1 MHLLGKRAEMEQDKI
16 SGFARAAEQLAGL
29 ARAETLR
36 AELNEATDK
45 NEGGAFDPVTEA
57 DRGAERVMRAWIE
70 ANYPDHGISGEEYGE
85 KAGEG
90 PWSWSLDP
98 IDGTRAYIC
107 GLPSWTT
114 LIALLRDGR
123 PLVGV
128 IDAPRLDELCVG
140 TGGGTEMVRGGVRR
154 QLRTSS
160 CRSLAEARLST
171 TDPYLFADG
180 EAEAFTRVRRAAR
193 LTRYG
198 LDAYG
203 YARVA
208 AGAFDLVIESGLK
221 PHDYNALIPVV
232 RGAGG
237 VIGNWRGED
246 DFSQGALVAAATPEL
261 FEEAIRT
268 LSG

>member
-1 MHLLGKRAEMEQDKI
+1 MDEDQIAALV
-16 SGFARAAEQLAGL
+16 RAAEQLAAL
-29 ARAETLR
+29 ARRETLQPEVL
-36 AELNEATDK
+36 AAADK

-70 ANYPDHGISGEEYGE
+70 ANLPDHGIFGEEFGD
-85 KAGEG
+85 KPASG

-123 PLVGV
+123 PVIGI
-128 IDAPRLDELCVG
+128 IDAPRLDELCLG
-140 TGGGTEMVRGGVRR
+140 RPGSSSTRTGGGSRPI
-154 QLRTSS
+154 RTSG
-160 CRSLAEARLST
+160 CRSLAEARFST
-171 TDPYLFADG
+171 TDPYLFAGD
-180 EAEAFTRVRRAAR
+180 EAEAFERVRRAAR

-208 AGAFDLVIESGLK
+208 AGALDLVVESGLK

-237 VIGNWRGED
+237 VIGNWRGD
-246 DFSQGALVAAATPEL
+246 DEFSGGEVVAAATPEL
-261 FEEAIRT
+261 FEEVVRLLAA
-268 LSG
+268 

>member
-1 MHLLGKRAEMEQDKI
+1 MDADEIGALV
-16 SGFARAAEQLAGL
+16 RAAERLAGL
-29 ARAETLR
+29 ARGETLR
-36 AELNEATDK
+36 AGLLEAADK
-45 NEGGAFDPVTEA
+45 NAGGEFDPVTEA

-70 ANYPDHGISGEEYGE
+70 ANLPGHGISGEEYGE
-85 KAGEG
+85 TEGSG
-90 PWSWSLDP
+90 PWRWSLDP

-123 PLVGV
+123 PV
-128 IDAPRLDELCVG
+128 IGIIDSPRLDELCVG
-140 TGGGTEMVRGGVRR
+140 EPGGSSMLVGGARHV
-154 QLRTSS
+154 LRTSE
-160 CRSLAEARLST
+160 CRSLAEARFAT
-171 TDPYLFADG
+171 TDPYLFAG
-180 EAEAFTRVRRAAR
+180 EEAEGFERVRRAAR

-208 AGAFDLVIESGLK
+208 AGALDLVIESGLK

-232 RGAGG
+232 RAAGG

-246 DFSQGALVAAATPEL
+246 EFSDGKLVAAATPQL
-261 FEEAIRT
+261 FEEAVGLLNR
-268 LSG
+268 

>member
-1 MHLLGKRAEMEQDKI
+1 MDEDEIGPL
-16 SGFARAAEQLAGL
+16 ARAAEQLAAL
-29 ARAETLR
+29 ARRETLR
-36 AELNEATDK
+36 GELLQAADK

-57 DRGAERVMRAWIE
+57 DRAAERAMRAWIE
-70 ANYPDHGISGEEYGE
+70 ANLPGHGIAGEEYGE
-85 KAGEG
+85 TAGTG

-123 PLVGV
+123 PVIGI
-128 IDAPRLDELCVG
+128 IDAPRLDELCLG
-140 TGGGTEMVRGGVRR
+140 RPEGSSMQHEGARR
-154 QLRTSS
+154 PIRTSG
-160 CRSLAEARLST
+160 CRSLAEARFAT
-171 TDPYLFADG
+171 TDAYLFAG
-180 EAEAFTRVRRAAR
+180 EEAEAFEQVRRAAR

-208 AGAFDLVIESGLK
+208 AGGLDLVIESGLK

-246 DFSQGALVAAATPEL
+246 EFSEGKVVAAATPEL
-261 FEEAIRT
+261 FEEAVR
-268 LSG
+268 LLAG

>member
-1 MHLLGKRAEMEQDKI
+1 MDEDDIRK
-16 SGFARAAEQLAGL
+16 FVPAAEQLAAL
-29 ARAETLR
+29 ARRQTLR
-36 AELNEATDK
+36 PGLLEAANK

-57 DRGAERVMRAWIE
+57 DRGAERVMREWIE
-70 ANYPDHGISGEEYGE
+70 ENLPDHGIAGEEYGDTP
-85 KAGEG
+85 GSG

-123 PLVGV
+123 PV
-128 IDAPRLDELCVG
+128 IGIIDSPRLDELCLGARGSGVL
-140 TGGGTEMVRGGVRR
+140 RSGGVSRP
-154 QLRTSS
+154 LRTSG
-160 CRSLAEARLST
+160 CRSLAEARFTT
-171 TDPYLFADG
+171 TDAYLFAG
-180 EAEAFTRVRRAAR
+180 EEAEGFERVRRAAR

-208 AGAFDLVIESGLK
+208 AGTLDLVVESRLK

-232 RGAGG
+232 RAAGG

-246 DFSQGALVAAATPEL
+246 DFSEGKLVAAATPEL
-261 FEEAIRT
+261 FEEAVR
-268 LSG
+268 LLDS

>member
-1 MHLLGKRAEMEQDKI
+1 MDEEIDALV
-16 SGFARAAEQLAGL
+16 RAAEELAAL
-29 ARAETLR
+29 ARRETLR
-36 AELNEATDK
+36 AGLLQAADK

-57 DRGAERVMRAWIE
+57 DRGAERAMRQWIE
-70 ANYPDHGISGEEYGE
+70 ANLPGHGVAGEEYGE
-85 KAGEG
+85 TAATG

-123 PLVGV
+123 PVIGI
-128 IDAPRLDELCVG
+128 IDAPRLDELCLG
-140 TGGGTEMVRGGVRR
+140 RPGGSSIRAGGGSRPI
-154 QLRTSS
+154 RTSG
-160 CRSLAEARLST
+160 CRSLAEARFST
-171 TDPYLFADG
+171 TDPYLFVG
-180 EAEAFTRVRRAAR
+180 EEAEAFERVRRAAR

-203 YARVA
+203 YARMA
-208 AGAFDLVIESGLK
+208 AGALDLVVESGLK

-246 DFSQGALVAAATPEL
+246 AFGEGKVVAAATPEL
-261 FEEAIRT
+261 FEETVR
-268 LSG
+268 LLNR

>member
-1 MHLLGKRAEMEQDKI
+1 MEEDAI
-16 SGFARAAEQLAGL
+16 TGFVDAAEQLAGL
-29 ARAETLR
+29 ARGVTLR

-57 DRGAERVMRAWIE
+57 DRGAERAMRAWIG
-70 ANYPDHGISGEEYGE
+70 AHYPEHGISGEEYGE
-85 KAGEG
+85 TAGAG

-123 PLVGV
+123 PLVGA
-128 IDAPRLDELCVG
+128 IDAPRLDELCIGSPAG
-140 TGGGTEMVRGGVRR
+140 TQMVRGAERR
-154 QLRTSS
+154 TLRTSG

-171 TDPYLFADG
+171 TDPYLFAG
-180 EAEAFTRVRRAAR
+180 AQAEAFARVRRAAR
-193 LTRYG
+193 LSRYG

-208 AGAFDLVIESGLK
+208 AGALDLVIESGLK

-246 DFSQGALVAAATPEL
+246 DFSQGAVVAAATGEL
-261 FEEAIRT
+261 FDEAVR
-268 LSG
+268 LLAG